1 MNILY
6 ITNTNQ
12 NFAVKNIF
20 DNIEGYERIEDNRL
34 VVFKDFISMNKYLK
48 QGYIVFHFVFVVYLC
63 LFFTRL
69 VKMVVNILLLKING
83 VPVWCYL

>member
-12 NFAVKNIF
+12 NFTLKNIF

-34 VVFKDFISMNKYLK
+34 IVFKDFISMNKYLK
-48 QGYIVFHFVFVVYLC
+48 QGYIVLFCFIFVVYLF
-63 LFFTRL
+63 LF
-69 VKMVVNILLLKING
+69 LLD
-83 VPVWCYL
+83 W